1 MNSNRI
7 LFMIINNQVMYYQQN
22 DKDHKEWYVSLGLD
36 VNNFENVIRGFIS
49 NGKIVFYKGMNF
61 NYDNEVMTAAKM
73 YAPSMRVTLNDL
85 NLQVWCGA
93 MVDGFNSKWEP
104 IVRINDTELTGIV
117 EQPKKEEKKVEVSN
131 RPQESVIDFKNDY
144 DNPAFRKRAI
154 IVTSLALVLAII
166 IKIILIKEQKM
177 YTSNGGDSLLMFLQI
192 GLLGGSLFG
201 YIKQKTFTKYL
212 GIGAGIA
219 LLLMFDPLDIIL
231 GIMYSIYSIDEAYY
245 VKLINLVKKL
255 INKK

>member
-1 MNSNRI
+1 MNSDRI

-201 YIKQKTFTKYL
+201 YIK
-212 GIGAGIA
+212 
-219 LLLMFDPLDIIL
+219 
-231 GIMYSIYSIDEAYY
+231 
-245 VKLINLVKKL
+245 
-255 INKK
+255 